1 MALDTL
7 TSEILHV
14 WELYQLLLDKMSI
27 WAREGTITGP
37 KSLKILQKCSPRPKL
52 CSLEGN

>member
-27 WAREGTITGP
+27 WAREGTIIGP
-37 KSLKILQKCSPRPKL
+37 KSFENLTEMQSTP
-52 CSLEGN
+52 